1 MGDYPGLSRWA
12 PCPLTSSLYERNRR
26 VRIRE
31 GDAKTETQVRVIQGH
46 RPRHVG
52 GLSEAGKGKET
63 DYSLEPLKKC
73 SLANPF

>member
-1 MGDYPGLSRWA
+1 MLS
-12 PCPLTSSLYERNRR
+12 ERYQNTKEQNAHHRQIHR
-26 VRIRE
+26 DRIRE